1 MKAQDSMYVKFI
13 CFVRGTRW
21 KLKIVCMLSL
31 YVLGNKMKAQ
41 DSMYVKFVCFVRGT
55 RWKLKIV
62 CMLNLYVLSGEQD
75 ESSR

>member
-1 MKAQDSMYVKFI
+1 MFCQGNKMKAQDSMYVKLI

-31 YVLGNKMKAQ
+31 YVL
-41 DSMYVKFVCFVRGT
+41 
-55 RWKLKIV
+55 L
-62 CMLNLYVLSGEQD
+62 GEQD